1 MRVAR
6 LLQPGERSSRATG
19 PSSVLWP
26 VPADPRSADWK
37 QTQTFALMFRDVANA
52 LVRAD
57 PAGVVVD
64 G

>member
-1 MRVAR
+1 
-6 LLQPGERSSRATG
+6 
-19 PSSVLWP
+19 

-37 QTQTFALMFRDVANA
+37 QTQTFALMFGDVANA